1 MSNTSKL
8 EQLKAD
14 LEAYRGYRT
23 QILSTGRVWRLRNGE
38 DSREIENY
46 SLADINN
53 LIWQTERQIDQLEA
67 LLNGGCSNGIRVR
80 AR

>member
-1 MSNTSKL
+1 MSNSSKL

-23 QILSTGRVWRLRNGE
+23 QILATGRVWRLRNGE

-46 SLADINN
+46 SLADINK